1 MYKELTL
8 DTQRM
13 DKFIK
18 IKTGMSGSRMNLN
31 SNSGKRYN
39 GYKRRE
45 RLLDIQTL
53 QTRSDFPFPK
63 NKPFYEKIV
72 HKKVPVDYYQAIP
85 FGKKVYIWFT
95 FYENCPVAMV
105 LERNRKTPKAVVE
118 IEKAY
123 IRPISFA
130 KPLAF
135 NTLVYGTLVSNTKD
149 SVFCLER
156 LHQYK
161 GKIMHSVPNYSKL
174 ECLEYMFKNEI
185 NQTGVG
191 DPKELLVVLPLMNR
205 SLKLLKDEIT
215 MLPYNIF
222 AVNMYFFKD
231 TPAYSMRWNANAN
244 SDANGNSCA
253 NANAEGGA
261 EGGVINSASAVGQA
275 KKRISNSQIFEVRAD
290 LQNDIYYLNSGG
302 NEEELIA
309 YIPNIAVSVF
319 MNSIFRK
326 IKENDNLDLLEES
339 EDEEEF
345 EDTNDERFV
354 DLEKRVKIRCE
365 YHKHFK
371 RWVPLELIN

>member
-1 MYKELTL
+1 
-8 DTQRM
+8 M

-18 IKTGMSGSRMNLN
+18 IKTSIPGTRLNSN
-31 SNSGKRYN
+31 SNSGKRHNGY

-95 FYENCPVAMV
+95 FYENAPVAII

-135 NTLVYGTLVSNTKD
+135 NTLVYGTLVSNTKE

-215 MLPYNIF
+215 LLPYNIF
-222 AVNMYFFKD
+222 AVNMFFFKD
-231 TPAYSMRWNANAN
+231 TPAYSMRWNVNGNSDVNGNAN
-244 SDANGNSCA
+244 GNNDANGN
-253 NANAEGGA
+253 G
-261 EGGVINSASAVGQA
+261 NSVVCGEDGSGPVGRS
-275 KKRISNSQIFEVRAD
+275 KKRHSNSQIFEVRAD

>member
-1 MYKELTL
+1 
-8 DTQRM
+8 M

-18 IKTGMSGSRMNLN
+18 IKTGMSGTRLNLNSN
-31 SNSGKRYN
+31 SNSGKRHN

-95 FYENCPVAMV
+95 FYENAPVAII

-135 NTLVYGTLVSNTKD
+135 NTLVYGTLVSNTKE

-191 DPKELLVVLPLMNR
+191 DPKELLIVLPLMNR

-231 TPAYSMRWNANAN
+231 TPAYSMRWNANG
-244 SDANGNSCA
+244 NGDSEVGG
-253 NANAEGGA
+253 EGGSSV
-261 EGGVINSASAVGQA
+261 GVSSAVGGA
-275 KKRISNSQIFEVRAD
+275 KKGISNSQIFEVRAD

-302 NEEELIA
+302 DEEELIA

-319 MNSIFRK
+319 MNFIFRK

-345 EDTNDERFV
+345 ENTSDERFV
-354 DLEKRVKIRCE
+354 DLEKRVKMRCVF
-365 YHKHFK
+365 HKHFK
-371 RWVPLELIN
+371 RWVPLELMA

>member
-1 MYKELTL
+1 VYKELTL